1 VLRGFG
7 ACRLRRLRTASPPSA
22 ARAPTPAHAAWRLY
36 FRSLIFKFPYFEII
50 AKKIM
55 SLTKEQVAQRVKT
68 TLYAFPVGFLLFMVH
83 HSFLENMR
91 YGIHRRRLKPA
102 AIYG

>member
-1 VLRGFG
+1 
-7 ACRLRRLRTASPPSA
+7 
-22 ARAPTPAHAAWRLY
+22 
-36 FRSLIFKFPYFEII
+36 
-50 AKKIM
+50 M